1 MTKAKNRRITM
12 FLEGG
17 TGNQLFMYFAGLS
30 AALNENSELV
40 LETKNIGKF
49 GTDHGSFL
57 EEITIQGRLEKNNY
71 PSQLNIFLNRFI
83 NALARRSNA
92 FKYLQES
99 LFGIYRSREV
109 GYDPKIF
116 GFSRSM
122 KVYGYFQSWKYYDFC
137 SSKDQANIQ
146 LVNPSENYK
155 AKRKL
160 ITESPTIAVHVRRGD
175 YGTLSNSFGLLD
187 ESYYINAVQSIFE
200 KFGVH
205 KIWVFSDEINNVKS
219 TFQNKIWK
227 DALFTD
233 FSLNPMETIFLMSE
247 ATSRV
252 LSNSSFSYWSALLSR
267 TNGRNVAPSPWFRNL
282 ESPTDLL
289 PPQWVTLKST
299 WLD

>member
-1 MTKAKNRRITM
+1 M

-30 AALNENSELV
+30 AALNQNSELV

-49 GTDHGSFL
+49 GTDHGSYL
-57 EEITIQGRLEKNNY
+57 EEITIKGRLEKNNY
-71 PSQLNIFLNRFI
+71 PSQLNIFINRFI

-99 LFGIYRSREV
+99 LFGVYRSSEV

-116 GFSRSM
+116 EFSRSM
-122 KVYGYFQSWKYYDFC
+122 KVYGYFQSWKYFDFC

-155 AKRKL
+155 AQRKL

-187 ESYYINAVQSIFE
+187 ESYYINAVKSIFVE
-200 KFGVH
+200 FGVH
-205 KIWVFSDEINNVKS
+205 KIWVFSDEIDNVKS
-219 TFQNKIWK
+219 KFQNEIWK

-267 TNGRNVAPSPWFRNL
+267 SNDRNVAPSPWFRSL
-282 ESPTDLL
+282 EGPMDLL
-289 PPQWVTLKST
+289 PPQWKTLKST